1 MIAPQPQ
8 QQQTTA
14 ARAGPSAASC
24 RPTAKGSGKWLGKGP
39 SPSQAPTSR
48 APSGKGSGYQIVL
61 PEAPMRHATTQPVSH
76 APQLPVTQNEN
87 IPQQHAQAPFAAP
100 PSNSFGIFHS
110 GVGSPGLLGG
120 IITPPPVHAFPP
132 LLNEPPLWKGLPPGL
147 SDVPTSGLLPQ
158 GPSMNNVVHA
168 FGVPES
174 HALPANTQ
182 QAASQIRLI
191 TGEAR
196 QDHTP
201 LPGGSRPERH
211 GQMCHNSMPAKTV
224 LDIPVNMPVM
234 RKGRRSCPHSMP
246 AKTVLDIPVNM
257 LVLRKVRR
265 SSRYYPHKTMLTC
278 LRSPMRNF
286 NQLAVHQHTCKAA
299 CSMSKRL

>member
-1 MIAPQPQ
+1 
-8 QQQTTA
+8 
-14 ARAGPSAASC
+14 
-24 RPTAKGSGKWLGKGP
+24 
-39 SPSQAPTSR
+39 
-48 APSGKGSGYQIVL
+48 
-61 PEAPMRHATTQPVSH
+61 MRHATTQPVSH

-132 LLNEPPLWKGLPPGL
+132 LFNEPPLWQGLPPGL

-201 LPGGSRPERH
+201 LPGGSIQANAPQANVPQLHASQNGAGHTGEHAGNAQRAQELPPLH
-211 GQMCHNSMPAKTV
+211 ASQNGA
-224 LDIPVNMPVM
+224 
-234 RKGRRSCPHSMP
+234 G
-246 AKTVLDIPVNM
+246 PVNM

-265 SSRYYPHKTMLTC
+265 SSR
-278 LRSPMRNF
+278 
-286 NQLAVHQHTCKAA
+286 
-299 CSMSKRL
+299 

>member
-1 MIAPQPQ
+1 MVQEV
-8 QQQTTA
+8 
-14 ARAGPSAASC
+14 
-24 RPTAKGSGKWLGKGP
+24 KGSGTWRRPPL
-39 SPSQAPTSR
+39 PSQAPTSR

-61 PEAPMRHATTQPVSH
+61 PEAPMRHATTQPVTH
-76 APQLPVTQNEN
+76 APQLPVTQHEN

-132 LLNEPPLWKGLPPGL
+132 LFNEPPLWQGLPPGL

-174 HALPANTQ
+174 HALPAELQ
-182 QAASQIRLI
+182 QAASLIRVA
-191 TGEAR
+191 TGEAG

-201 LPGGSRPERH
+201 LPGGSIQANRPQANVPQLHASQNGAGHTGEHAGNAQSAQEFPVLPPQDNAHMFEVSHEEFKSAGSAPAHMQHRMFREQKSMKVLPAAWQH
-211 GQMCHNSMPAKTV
+211 QVPQVFEVPFSGGQAQRPRGAAVDDKV
-224 LDIPVNMPVM
+224 PVNIQGHVAP
-234 RKGRRSCPHSMP
+234 
-246 AKTVLDIPVNM
+246 
-257 LVLRKVRR
+257 
-265 SSRYYPHKTMLTC
+265 
-278 LRSPMRNF
+278 
-286 NQLAVHQHTCKAA
+286 
-299 CSMSKRL
+299 